1 MKREENM
8 NSMTTLCKRDLQFRT
23 RFGSAAAFAVASVAL
38 SSLLAFAALPAEA
51 QDENG
56 KGAGVYVGADANAKD
71 VGLPI
76 YPGARPHKDKDNDTP
91 ATKFGLWGG
100 SFGFKIAVIKL
111 ESNDSPDKIAAFY
124 KKALGKYGPVLNCT
138 NASGSSND
146 EDKNESSKKIECGDD
161 KPDAGG
167 MLFKSGTK
175 ERQHIVGV
183 TPNGTGSVFEL
194 VYVQVPESD
203 KNK

>member
-1 MKREENM
+1 MK
-8 NSMTTLCKRDLQFRT
+8 TLTRSQSRDWHCRT
-23 RFGSAAAFAVASVAL
+23 RFNSAAALAIFGAFCLMLTIATL
-38 SSLLAFAALPAEA
+38 SAAA

-56 KGAGVYVGADANAKD
+56 KGAGIYVGADANAKD

-76 YPGARPHKDKDNDTP
+76 YPGARPHQDKDNDTP

-100 SFGFKIAVIKL
+100 SFAFKIALIKL
-111 ESNDSPDKIAAFY
+111 ESNDSPDKIAKFY
-124 KKALGKYGPVLNCT
+124 KKALAKYGPVLDCRN
-138 NASGSSND
+138 NSSTKSDD
-146 EDKNESSKKIECGDD
+146 EKSESSKKLECGDD

-175 ERQHIVGV
+175 EKQHIVGV
-183 TPNGTGSVFEL
+183 TPNGTGSLFQL

-203 KNK
+203 KDK

>member
-1 MKREENM
+1 MK
-8 NSMTTLCKRDLQFRT
+8 TLTISQGHDRHSRT
-23 RFGSAAAFAVASVAL
+23 RFKCAAALAVFGAFCLLVAIATLSAA
-38 SSLLAFAALPAEA
+38 A

-56 KGAGVYVGADANAKD
+56 KSAGVYVGADANAKD

-100 SFGFKIAVIKL
+100 SFAFKIALIKL
-111 ESNDSPDKIAAFY
+111 ESNDSPDKIAKFY
-124 KKALGKYGPVLNCT
+124 KKALAKYGPVLDCT
-138 NASGSSND
+138 NNSSTKSDD
-146 EDKNESSKKIECGDD
+146 EKSESSKKLECGDD

-175 ERQHIVGV
+175 QKQHIVGV
-183 TPNGTGSVFEL
+183 TPSGTGSVFQL

-203 KNK
+203 KDK

>member
-1 MKREENM
+1 
-8 NSMTTLCKRDLQFRT
+8 LCLSLSF
-23 RFGSAAAFAVASVAL
+23 AAFP
-38 SSLLAFAALPAEA
+38 AAA

-91 ATKFGLWGG
+91 ATKFGLWGS
-100 SFGFKIAVIKL
+100 SFAFKLAVIKMQ
-111 ESNDSPDKIAAFY
+111 SNDSPDKVAAFY
-124 KKALGKYGPVLNCT
+124 KRALAKYGSVLDCT
-138 NASGSSND
+138 NSTASSSD
-146 EDKNESSKKIECGDD
+146 KDKNESSKKLGCGDD

-167 MLFKSGTK
+167 MLFKSGTTEK
-175 ERQHIVGV
+175 QHIVGV
-183 TPNGTGSVFEL
+183 QPNGTGTVFQL

-203 KNK
+203 KYK

>member
-1 MKREENM
+1 MKTQKMSGVKTRLFD
-8 NSMTTLCKRDLQFRT
+8 SRPGSLLTRGVLAALFMT
-23 RFGSAAAFAVASVAL
+23 
-38 SSLLAFAALPAEA
+38 LAFAALPAAA
-51 QDENG
+51 QDANG
-56 KGAGVYVGADANAKD
+56 KSAGVYLGADAGAKD

-100 SFGFKIAVIKL
+100 SFAFKIAVIKM
-111 ESNDSPDKIAAFY
+111 ESNDSPDKVAAFY
-124 KKALGKYGPVLNCT
+124 KRALGKYGTVLDCT
-138 NASGSSND
+138 NASASTSD
-146 EDKNESSKKIECGDD
+146 EDKSESSKKLECGDD

-175 ERQHIVGV
+175 EKQHIVGV
-183 TPNGTGSVFEL
+183 QPNGTGTIFQL

-203 KNK
+203 KDK

>member
-1 MKREENM
+1 MK
-8 NSMTTLCKRDLQFRT
+8 SMTKLRNRVLHSWT
-23 RFGSAAAFAVASVAL
+23 RFGSAAAVAVA
-38 SSLLAFAALPAEA
+38 AALFAFTVFSKAA

-76 YPGARPHKDKDNDTP
+76 YPGARPHKDKNNDTP

-100 SFGFKIAVIKL
+100 SFGLKIAVMKL

-124 KKALGKYGPVLNCT
+124 KKALGKYGPVLNCS
-138 NASGSSND
+138 NASGSSSD
-146 EDKNESSKKIECGDD
+146 DDKNESSKKIECGDD

-183 TPNGTGSVFEL
+183 TPNGMGSVFEL

>member
-1 MKREENM
+1 MK
-8 NSMTTLCKRDLQFRT
+8 TLTISQGHDRHSRT
-23 RFGSAAAFAVASVAL
+23 RFKCAAALAVFGAFCLLVAIATLSAA
-38 SSLLAFAALPAEA
+38 A

-56 KGAGVYVGADANAKD
+56 KSAGVYVGADANAKD

-100 SFGFKIAVIKL
+100 LFAFKIALIKL
-111 ESNDSPDKIAAFY
+111 ESNDSPDKIAKFY
-124 KKALGKYGPVLNCT
+124 KKALAKYGPVLDCT
-138 NASGSSND
+138 NNSSTKSDD
-146 EDKNESSKKIECGDD
+146 EKSESSKKLECGDD

-175 ERQHIVGV
+175 EKQHIVGV
-183 TPNGTGSVFEL
+183 TPNGTGSLFQL

-203 KNK
+203 KDK

>member
-1 MKREENM
+1 MKR
-8 NSMTTLCKRDLQFRT
+8 MTIVPTRGLHFWT
-23 RFGSAAAFAVASVAL
+23 RFGSIVAVAVAAAALCLLSV
-38 SSLLAFAALPAEA
+38 FAAFPAAA

-56 KGAGVYVGADANAKD
+56 KGAGVYVGANANAKD

-76 YPGARPHKDKDNDTP
+76 YHGARPHKDKGNDMP

-111 ESNDSPDKIAAFY
+111 ESSDPPDKIAAFY

-138 NASGSSND
+138 SASNSSSD

-175 ERQHIVGV
+175 EKQHIVGV
-183 TPNGTGSVFEL
+183 TPNGTGSVLEL

>member
-1 MKREENM
+1 MR
-8 NSMTTLCKRDLQFRT
+8 SLTTSRGDDGLDQMRFNFISTFVLVGSLCLMLAVAAFP
-23 RFGSAAAFAVASVAL
+23 AAAQV
-38 SSLLAFAALPAEA
+38 
-51 QDENG
+51 ENG
-56 KGAGVYVGADANAKD
+56 KGVGVYVGADANAKD

-91 ATKFGLWGG
+91 STKLGLWGG
-100 SFGFKIAVIKL
+100 SLAFKLAVIKM

-124 KKALGKYGPVLNCT
+124 RKALAKYGPVLDCANSG
-138 NASGSSND
+138 ASSS
-146 EDKNESSKKIECGDD
+146 DKDKSESSKKLECGDD

-175 ERQHIVGV
+175 EKQHIVGV
-183 TPNGTGSVFEL
+183 QPNGTGAVFQL

-203 KNK
+203 KDK

>member
-1 MKREENM
+1 MRENTRLITILRGDDASGQIRFKLIS
-8 NSMTTLCKRDLQFRT
+8 NFVFIGALCLTL
-23 RFGSAAAFAVASVAL
+23 AVAAFP
-38 SSLLAFAALPAEA
+38 AAA

-91 ATKFGLWGG
+91 ATKLGLWGG
-100 SFGFKIAVIKL
+100 SFAFKIAVIKM

-124 KKALGKYGPVLNCT
+124 RKALAKYGPVLDCT
-138 NASGSSND
+138 NSSTSSS
-146 EDKNESSKKIECGDD
+146 DKDKSESSKKLECGDD

-175 ERQHIVGV
+175 EKQHIVGV
-183 TPNGTGSVFEL
+183 QPNGTGAVFQL

-203 KNK
+203 KDK